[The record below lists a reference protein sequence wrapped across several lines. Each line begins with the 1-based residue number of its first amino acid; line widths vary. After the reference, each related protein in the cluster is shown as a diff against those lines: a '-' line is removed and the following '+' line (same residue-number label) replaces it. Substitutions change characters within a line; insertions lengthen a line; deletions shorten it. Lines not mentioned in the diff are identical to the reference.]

1 MSWLVGYLAVGALVG
16 FFAGMLGIGGAAIM
30 VPLLV
35 MLLGAQQFAPAS
47 ILHLAV
53 GTAMATI
60 LFTSVSTTRA
70 HALRGAVRWD
80 IVLRMTPGIL
90 TGGLVGSTIAA
101 SIPRLLLA
109 ALFVATVYAAALHML
124 LDRKPSPT
132 RTLPGTAGLFA
143 AGATISGVS
152 AFAAVGGAFMS
163 VPFMAWCNVPVIQAI
178 GTASAIGFPIAV
190 AGSIGYIAAGWREP
204 GLPAWSL
211 GYVYLPALAG
221 ITLASMSVAPFGVAV
236 AHRLPTR
243 LLRRIFAV
251 LMFALATQMLV
262 GLW

>member
-1 MSWLVGYLAVGALVG
+1 MIWFAGYLATGAVVG
-16 FFAGMLGIGGAAIM
+16 FFAGMLGIGGAAIT

-35 MLLGAQQFAPAS
+35 MLFDAQQLPRAH

-60 LFTSVSTTRA
+60 LFTSVSSVRA

-80 IVLRMTPGIL
+80 IVKGMTPGIL
-90 TGGLVGSTIAA
+90 VGGLVGSTIAS

-109 ALFVATVYAAALHML
+109 ALFVATVYAAALNML
-124 LDRKPSPT
+124 LDRKPSRT
-132 RTLPGTAGLFA
+132 RTLPAPTGLFA

-152 AFAAVGGAFMS
+152 AFAAVGGAFVS
-163 VPFMAWCNVPVIQAI
+163 VPFMVWCSVPMIQAI

-190 AGSIGYIAAGWREP
+190 AGSIGYITAGLREV
-204 GLPAWSL
+204 GLPPWSL

-221 ITLASMSVAPFGVAV
+221 IMLASMAAAPLGVAA

-243 LLRRIFAV
+243 LLRRIFAA